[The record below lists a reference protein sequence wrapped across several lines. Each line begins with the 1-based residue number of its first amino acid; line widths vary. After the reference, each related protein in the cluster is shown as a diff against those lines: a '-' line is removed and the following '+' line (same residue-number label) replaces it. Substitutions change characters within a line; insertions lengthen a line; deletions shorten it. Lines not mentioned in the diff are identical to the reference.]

1 MATFTL
7 ELKNVLDYQPSIL
20 TETLQQY
27 PIFDEAYRPHLNQ
40 QILDQ
45 FWNQEIGQE
54 SIDLFQL
61 ALKRK
66 LNQIMPIYNQH
77 YRISQIKFD
86 PLQTVNVKNVSAL
99 TGNTASSGDSSTD
112 STSDAKSRAVAQ
124 QMPQTMLSDN
134 GDYATSAQ
142 DNISNTAAGGKST
155 ESSTV
160 EQKQD
165 TTNATTGFQGNPAMM
180 LLQYRQS
187 LVNVDMMVL
196 DELKELFMLI
206 WANGDTFTPPRSF
219 AYAYFGYYG

>member
-7 ELKNVLDYQPSIL
+7 ALKDAIDYQPTIL

-27 PIFDEAYRPHLNQ
+27 PLFDEAYRPHLNQ
-40 QILDQ
+40 MFLDQ

-54 SIDLFQL
+54 SIDLFQH

-66 LNQIMPIYNQH
+66 LNQIMPLYNQQ

-86 PLQTVNVKNVSAL
+86 PLQTVNIKNVSAL
-99 TGNTASSGDSSTD
+99 TGNTVSAGD
-112 STSDAKSRAVAQ
+112 STSDSTSNAKSRAVAQ

-142 DNISNTAAGGKST
+142 DNISDTTAGGSAS

-160 EQKQD
+160 DQKQD
-165 TTNATTGFQGNPAMM
+165 TTNSTTGFQGNPAMM

-187 LVNVDMMVL
+187 LVNVDMMIL

-206 WANGDTFTPPRSF
+206 WANGDEFTPRS
-219 AYAYFGYYG
+219 YVYGYFGYYG